1 MEKPSLRSRAT
12 EARKRQARKTEDAPC
27 LRGFVARDQV
37 CRWWWLAIALCVAG
51 ASPAIGQQILLDRV
65 VARVGGVAITETDVR
80 AAAGLGLIDVP
91 PDRDLIPDGTRAMI
105 DRQLVLLE
113 VNRFNPPSPED
124 SAIAGKVDDMQS
136 RAGSRLTALM
146 QSTGLDENRLRELAR
161 DTLRIETYVNQ
172 RFGTTAQASLQE
184 AREYYEK
191 HPAEFTRNGTVAPFA
206 QVETAAR
213 AAASNERR
221 RANIAQW
228 ITDLRARGDIVE
240 VKRQTGTP

>member
-1 MEKPSLRSRAT
+1 MATMQRSCAWGLGLLT
-12 EARKRQARKTEDAPC
+12 AC
-27 LRGFVARDQV
+27 VG
-37 CRWWWLAIALCVAG
+37 LAFHAHA
-51 ASPAIGQQILLDRV
+51 QILLDRV

-91 PDRDLIPDGTRAMI
+91 TDGDQIANGTRAMI

-113 VNRFNPPSPED
+113 VNRFNPPSPGD
-124 SAIAGKVDDMQS
+124 SALAAKIADMKS
-136 RAGSRLTALM
+136 RAGSRLPALM

-213 AAASNERR
+213 IAASDERR

-228 ITDLRARGDIVE
+228 IADVRARGDIVE